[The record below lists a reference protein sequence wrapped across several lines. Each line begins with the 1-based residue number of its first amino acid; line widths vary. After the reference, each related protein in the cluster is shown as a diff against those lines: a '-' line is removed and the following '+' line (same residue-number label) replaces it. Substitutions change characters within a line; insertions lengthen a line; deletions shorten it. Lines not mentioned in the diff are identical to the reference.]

1 MRLYS
6 EYRAMARE
14 TLEGRWGEVA
24 LPTFIILAITLLCS
38 APSLVSPFIGLSDT
52 SRLFMDSSMSGL
64 TTLVS
69 LLIVSPLEF
78 ALYNVLLTM
87 ARGIS
92 DDESPVGAMFSFFKS
107 DWVRYVKALIRE
119 LVIIVPVSIV
129 TLGIGGVILG
139 YAYQMIPYLLR
150 DYPEIG
156 AREALRLSRE
166 LMRGHKWDLFV
177 LQFTFIG
184 WMILSILTAGI
195 GFIWLMP
202 YMATAQAHFYQD
214 LKDTQ
219 IEEE

>member
-1 MRLYS
+1 
-6 EYRAMARE
+6 MARE
-14 TLEGRWGEVA
+14 TLEGRWGEAAVMA
-24 LPTFIILAITLLCS
+24 LIVLIIAAVCS
-38 APSLVSPFIGLSDT
+38 VPSVLSPFLGLEDMNSL
-52 SRLFMDSSMSGL
+52 LFRSSADGL
-64 TTLVS
+64 TTLIS
-69 LLIVSPLEF
+69 LLVVSPLEF
-78 ALYNVLLTM
+78 AMYNVLLAM
-87 ARGIS
+87 ARGQMEE
-92 DDESPVGAMFSFFKS
+92 DRALGTMFDFFKT
-107 DWVRYVKALIRE
+107 DWVRYVKAIILE
-119 LVIIVPVSIV
+119 MVIIIPVSLI
-129 TLGIGGVILG
+129 TLGIGGIILS
-139 YAYQMIPYLLR
+139 YAYQMVPYLMR

-184 WMILSILTAGI
+184 WIILSILTAGI

>member
-14 TLEGRWGEVA
+14 TLEGRWGEAAVMA
-24 LPTFIILAITLLCS
+24 LIVLIIAAVCS
-38 APSLVSPFIGLSDT
+38 VPSVLSPFLGLEDMNSL
-52 SRLFMDSSMSGL
+52 LFRSSADGL
-64 TTLVS
+64 TTLIS
-69 LLIVSPLEF
+69 LLVVSPLEF
-78 ALYNVLLTM
+78 AMYNVLLAM
-87 ARGIS
+87 ARGQMEE
-92 DDESPVGAMFSFFKS
+92 DRALGTMFDFFKT
-107 DWVRYVKALIRE
+107 DWVRYVKAIILE
-119 LVIIVPVSIV
+119 MVIIIPVSLI
-129 TLGIGGVILG
+129 TLGIGGIILS
-139 YAYQMIPYLLR
+139 YAYQMVPYLMR

-184 WMILSILTAGI
+184 WIILSILTAGI